1 MDLRLEKLL
10 NAFYANGWALIGPV
24 DTSDWWFSD
33 ILHLVS
39 NRRPVGTNI
48 YLTSLTDPEFLDKK
62 IVWCVGVS
70 TEIPDNRSFTF
81 IDQVSLNDIK
91 KINLNDFVKKI
102 NKAVLVCQ

>member
-1 MDLRLEKLL
+1 MDVRLEKLL
-10 NAFYANGWALIGPV
+10 NAFQANGWTLTGPV

-33 ILHLVS
+33 IFHFAS
-39 NRRPVGTNI
+39 NWRPVGTNI

-81 IDQVSLNDIK
+81 IDQVSLNDLK
-91 KINLNDFVKKI
+91 KINLNDFVNRI
-102 NKAVLVCQ
+102 NKAVLVNQ